1 MSAKRHFEVVAKDAG
16 QREVILVTDS
26 ESDAI
31 RQGQIHAG
39 SNPHATVVVSEEYY
53 DDRSGRFVGRRIWS
67 CRGRPVAE
75 KKTFVLSPL
84 TGRFILKS

>member
-1 MSAKRHFEVVAKDAG
+1 MSTKRHFEVVAKDAG

-39 SNPHATVVVSEEYY
+39 RNPHATVVVSEEYY

-67 CRGRPVAE
+67 CRGRPATE
-75 KKTFVLSPL
+75 KKTFVISPL